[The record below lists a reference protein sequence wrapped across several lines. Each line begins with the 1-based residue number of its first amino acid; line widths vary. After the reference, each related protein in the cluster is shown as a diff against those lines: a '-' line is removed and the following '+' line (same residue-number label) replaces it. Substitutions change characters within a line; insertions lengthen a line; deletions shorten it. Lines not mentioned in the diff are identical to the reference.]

1 MGYPRL
7 VPSAAAG
14 IAATLLLLAAGEWL
28 QPARAQLSPN
38 CQRNGRKDYCAIT
51 PIAGATTERQ
61 AFDMVT
67 FADHTVYE
75 VLRNETSC
83 RQISEAVRT
92 CDAKIITPP
101 GNPQAIPA
109 YYRGTRYEGGYR
121 HEYVGRGVHIVYVF
135 LD

>member
-1 MGYPRL
+1 MRQL
-7 VPSAAAG
+7 SLAAA
-14 IAATLLLLAAGEWL
+14 AAALVGLGLTAVP
-28 QPARAQLSPN
+28 PAPAQLSPN
-38 CQRNGRKDYCAIT
+38 CLRNGRRDYCAIT
-51 PIAGATTERQ
+51 PIAGATTEQQ

-83 RQISEAVRT
+83 RQIAEGVRT
-92 CDAKIITPP
+92 CNAKIITPP
-101 GNPQAIPA
+101 GNPRPIPA

-121 HEYVGRGVHIVYVF
+121 HEYVGRGVHITYVF